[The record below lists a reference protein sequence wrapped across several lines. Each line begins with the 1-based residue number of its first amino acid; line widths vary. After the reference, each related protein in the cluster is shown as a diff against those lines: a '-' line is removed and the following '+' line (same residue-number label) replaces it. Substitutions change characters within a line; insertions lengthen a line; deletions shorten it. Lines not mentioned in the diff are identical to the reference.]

1 MKILY
6 LFVLLIVVCILLSIY
21 RIHRETFTSNIFNNL
36 NPNMF
41 NNAIRDTVSNV
52 GIVNREIENM
62 GRFWNGIAQDWI
74 PNVGWIYRYRDKS
87 IELARARRGLPPLL
101 ASSPD
106 VKINVNT
113 GNNRYTTGF
122 SP

>member
-6 LFVLLIVVCILLSIY
+6 LFILLIVVCILLSIY
-21 RIHRETFTSNIFNNL
+21 KIHQETFIANIFKNI
-36 NPNMF
+36 NPNML
-41 NNAIRDTVSNV
+41 NNGIRDSVSNV

-101 ASSPD
+101 ASTAD

-113 GNNRYTTGF
+113 SNNRYTTGI

>member
-6 LFVLLIVVCILLSIY
+6 LFILLIVVCILLSIY
-21 RIHRETFTSNIFNNL
+21 KIHQETFTANIFKNI
-36 NPNMF
+36 NPNML
-41 NNAIRDTVSNV
+41 NNGIRDTVSNV

-101 ASSPD
+101 ASTAD

-113 GNNRYTTGF
+113 SNNRYTTGI

>member
-6 LFVLLIVVCILLSIY
+6 LFILLIVVCILLSIY
-21 RIHRETFTSNIFNNL
+21 KNHQETFTANIFNNI
-36 NPNMF
+36 NPNML
-41 NNAIRDTVSNV
+41 IRDSVSNL

-74 PNVGWIYRYRDKS
+74 PNVGWIFRYRDKS

-101 ASSPD
+101 ASMPD
-106 VKINVNT
+106 VKINVNNN
-113 GNNRYTTGF
+113 NNRYTAGF